1 MSIGIMDA
9 DMAAYT
15 LVPFNLEVMKLSAYY
30 KKKGEIVVLSPSFTP
45 ERHQKFFYR
54 KDYNDG
60 DFPLSL
66 HSYNNVEYGGLAFT
80 GDKYAPLPI
89 EIERMKPDTSIYSKM
104 ERVIMAADG
113 VSATKKKIFQN
124 MMTAEHCRISLDG
137 KTVWP
142 DFEKQFKFLPTARNL
157 MIHDYD
163 LGAIE
168 GSFEAVKSVLDRA
181 RTDGWATKVGMKF
194 PVQVKEGKD
203 LLNWSSLNSNSTF
216 YSLQY
221 TGVIDDD
228 TFIEWV
234 GRCRQK
240 AIYTQME
247 YHVTAPW
254 YDPNHFVKE
263 LLPKIFRQVIISRSY
278 YVFFTLK
285 YDDGFFPDPMWE
297 KVLQLFNY
305 YHNSYSGVP
314 QSAYLAKCMNDTLY
328 DFAANSQKVPKW
340 YYGKVFNKDE
350 IREIFAFV
358 REQHYPLFKDFYECT
373 ALKLLGGTE

>member
-66 HSYNNVEYGGLAFT
+66 HSYKNVEYGGLAFT

-89 EIERMKPDTSIYSKM
+89 EIERMKPDASIYSKM
-104 ERVIMAADG
+104 EKVIMAADG

-168 GSFEAVKSVLDRA
+168 GSFEAVKSVLERA

-216 YSLQY
+216 YSLRF

-228 TFIEWV
+228 TFIKWV
-234 GRCRQK
+234 GTCRDK
-240 AIYTQME
+240 AVFTQME
-247 YHVTAPW
+247 YYVTAPW
-254 YDPNHFVKE
+254 YDSNHFVKE

-278 YVFFTLK
+278 RVFFTLK
-285 YDDGFFPDPMWE
+285 YDNGFFPDPMWE
-297 KVLQLFNY
+297 KVLRLFNY
-305 YHNSYSGVP
+305 YHNSLSGIP
-314 QSAYLAKCMNDTLY
+314 QSQYLQALPNDTLF
-328 DFAANSQKVPKW
+328 DFAAGSQKKPKW
-340 YYGKVFNKDE
+340 YYGEVLSKDE

-358 REQHYPLFKDFYECT
+358 RENNYELFKDFYECT
-373 ALKLLGGTE
+373 ALKLLGGTI